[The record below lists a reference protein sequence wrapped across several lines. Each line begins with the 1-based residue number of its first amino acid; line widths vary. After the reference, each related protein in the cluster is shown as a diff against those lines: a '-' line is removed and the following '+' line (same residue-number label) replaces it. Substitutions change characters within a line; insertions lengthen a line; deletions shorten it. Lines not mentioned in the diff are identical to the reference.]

1 MAVTHCVDSV
11 LAFSV
16 ALLKEA
22 ASQTVSFG
30 ERTGVKRVA
39 EVHHLVDCEQ
49 GLVASL
55 LSLSQFLLENILNSP
70 WFSLSNASTTI

>member
-1 MAVTHCVDSV
+1 MAVTHCVDGV

-16 ALLKEA
+16 ALVKEA
-22 ASQTVSFG
+22 ASQTMSSG

-39 EVHHLVDCEQ
+39 EVHHLVDCEE

-55 LSLSQFLLENILNSP
+55 VPLSQFLFEILNSP
-70 WFSLSNASTTI
+70 